1 MIKVSVVILNW
12 NGADMLRRFLPSVI
26 SCSQGKGIEV
36 CVADNGSSD
45 DSCRIV
51 EEEFPSVRL
60 IRLPENY
67 GFADGYNKAL
77 EQVDAEYVV
86 LLNSDV
92 EVSSDWLS
100 AIVSYMDLHPEVAA
114 CQPKILDW
122 KNKEYFEYA
131 GAAGGFID
139 RYGYPFCRGR
149 VFDTVEKDIAQY
161 DAPVS
166 IFWATGAALFIR
178 LDKYREVGGTRRTF
192 LCTYG
197 RNRLVLAFAQPWL

>member
-26 SCSQGKGIEV
+26 SCSQGEGIEV

-51 EEEFPSVRL
+51 EGEFPSVRL

-100 AIVSYMDLHPEVAA
+100 AMVSYMDLHPEVAA

-149 VFDTVEKDIAQY
+149 VFDTV
-161 DAPVS
+161 
-166 IFWATGAALFIR
+166 
-178 LDKYREVGGTRRTF
+178 
-192 LCTYG
+192 
-197 RNRLVLAFAQPWL
+197 

>member
-26 SCSQGKGIEV
+26 SCSQGEGIEV

-45 DSCRIV
+45 DSCRLV
-51 EEEFPSVRL
+51 EGEFPSVRL

-100 AIVSYMDLHPEVAA
+100 AMVSYMDLHPEVAA

-131 GAAGGFID
+131 EERLPRIFFLQCGPTYMIDYALRQANQLIATAAQTPAQVYF
-139 RYGYPFCRGR
+139 FHMCKE
-149 VFDTVEKDIAQY
+149 TSVES
-161 DAPVS
+161 PCFP
-166 IFWATGAALFIR
+166 IFVKP
-178 LDKYREVGGTRRTF
+178 DK
-192 LCTYG
+192 
-197 RNRLVLAFAQPWL
+197 